1 MTSSKFKQLNPF
13 ELKIA
18 ITNLLGK
25 INSVSDLQNCLADFE
40 MLDSQEDKKLISKV
54 LFKELTNAQESKIP
68 IICFMLEHF
77 VPKEELVNKLWETLK
92 NQNLQTEVKI
102 TVLNLL
108 RELDADWSY
117 ESCEEYL
124 DDANELL
131 DANTKQLLN
140 SAVINPEIQID
151 FMDFLASIRVQDKI
165 TLMNSFSEDFT
176 SDVLANILIPVFVS
190 DPSSATGKE
199 ALKLLG
205 NTKSQLALHVLQE
218 MVPLASGELLQEVK
232 RSLSTIKI
240 SGMREDITKE
250 FYKEILSNS
259 KPYKFY
265 ITYPDG
271 HGDQAM
277 IFTRITEDERIRF
290 VSIVINVET
299 GIRDCFGFFDISK
312 FECSKILERFLRDEK
327 TVDIDPESFKTILY
341 NAEMTTIK
349 NNHNTWKLP
358 YEYVCWKN
366 LLIDIDFDQ
375 QSLEQTVKEQIVPAK
390 VDKSIFDRLAEMKIS
405 AHWFMDYQYSDE
417 FQSVLKE
424 LKSTENLD
432 KLVEESIEKVFYEQ
446 EKYAWYLKLIM
457 ASYIKL
463 AIGKDGE
470 ASEIYGLAVDENLK
484 QDFYKNILQQSI
496 YEYLMVVK
504 YNKDIDHY
512 GLTIDE
518 INDKIKY
525 IEDKWVQNVKSYGFR
540 YWHKTYRNCSK

>member
-1 MTSSKFKQLNPF
+1 MTSAKFKQLNPF
-13 ELKIA
+13 ELKSAIA
-18 ITNLLGK
+18 SLLSK
-25 INSVSDLQNCLADFE
+25 INSVNDIQNCLADFDL
-40 MLDSQEDKKLISKV
+40 LDAQDDKKLISKV
-54 LFKELTNAQESKIP
+54 LFKELVNSSEEKIP
-68 IICFMLEHF
+68 IICFLLEHF

-92 NQNLQTEVKI
+92 NQELQTEVKI
-102 TVLNLL
+102 TILNLL

-165 TLMNSFSEDFT
+165 TLLNSFADDFT

-205 NTKSQLALHVLQE
+205 NTKSQLALHVLEE

-240 SGMREDITKE
+240 SGMREDNTKD
-250 FYKEILSNS
+250 FYKEVLSNS

-265 ITYPDG
+265 VTYPDG

-349 NNHNTWKLP
+349 SNHNNWKLP

-366 LLIDIDFDQ
+366 LLIDIDYDEQ
-375 QSLEQTVKEQIVPAK
+375 TLEQIVKEQLVPAK
-390 VDKSIFDRLAEMKIS
+390 VDSTIFERLAEMKIS
-405 AHWFMDYQYSDE
+405 AHWFMDYEYSDE
-417 FQSVLKE
+417 FQNVLKA
-424 LKSTENLD
+424 LKSEQNLD
-432 KLVEESIEKVFYEQ
+432 KLVEENLEKVFYEQ
-446 EKYAWYLKLIM
+446 EKYSWYLKIIM
-457 ASYIKL
+457 AAYIKL

-470 ASEIYGLAVDENLK
+470 AAEVYGLSQNEDLMNEL
-484 QDFYKNILQQSI
+484 YKTILQQSI

-504 YNKDIDHY
+504 YNKDIEHY
-512 GLTIDE
+512 SLTIDE

-525 IEDKWVQNVKSYGFR
+525 IEDKWVHNV
-540 YWHKTYRNCSK
+540 